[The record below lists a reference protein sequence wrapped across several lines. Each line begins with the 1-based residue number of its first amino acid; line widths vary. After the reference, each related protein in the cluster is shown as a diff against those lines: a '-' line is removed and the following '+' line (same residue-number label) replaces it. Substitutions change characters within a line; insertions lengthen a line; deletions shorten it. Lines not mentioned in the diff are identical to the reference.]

1 MLEWKSE
8 KVFMDN
14 NLSPTLSL
22 FLAILVSLT
31 ITLVLAWIALRITS
45 RYKLLDIPG
54 TKPHKQH
61 AFPTPIAGGIALLAT
76 LFLSELMLGIFTS
89 WEVRAS
95 FIAVIQVFL
104 FGLWD
109 DIKDIDIPTKLIGQL
124 LSAYLLIRMGIYIRV
139 FESPEFFLPIDQN
152 IRVYLD
158 WFITVIW
165 VVGITNALNFVD
177 SKDGLAVGLGG
188 ITASFF
194 MLMTLDSGQFL
205 LSQHSAVI
213 LGACIGLYFF
223 NSPPAILFL
232 GDSGSQTLGFL
243 LAALAIAY
251 DPQGASQ
258 LSSWFIPI
266 LLLGVQIFDVA
277 LVVISRLRRIHPVYV
292 AALDHTYHRLL
303 KLKLGSHRSVLIMQF
318 ASLALGCL
326 AFIIL
331 HQSPV
336 IANTIFIVIFIL
348 GALALV
354 YLDSREF
361 WHPSPQAGSETK

>member
-1 MLEWKSE
+1 
-8 KVFMDN
+8 MDK
-14 NLSPTLSL
+14 NLSPTFSL
-22 FLAILVSLT
+22 FLAILVSLM
-31 ITLVLAWIALRITS
+31 IVLVIAWIALILAS
-45 RYKLLDIPG
+45 RYKLLDIPR
-54 TKPHKQH
+54 TKPHKRH

-76 LFLSELMLGIFTS
+76 LFLSELMLGMFTS

-95 FIAVIQVFL
+95 FIAVIPIFI

-109 DIKDIDIPTKLIGQL
+109 DIKDIDVPTKLIGQL
-124 LSAYLLIRMGIYIRV
+124 LSAYLLIRLGIYIRV
-139 FESPEFFLPIDQN
+139 FESPEFVLPINQN
-152 IRVYLD
+152 ISVYLD

-194 MLMTLDSGQFL
+194 MLMTLDSGQLL
-205 LSQHSAVI
+205 LSQYSAVI

-223 NSPPAILFL
+223 NSPPALLFL

-243 LAALAIAY
+243 LAALAMAY
-251 DPQGASQ
+251 DPQGVSQ

-266 LLLGVQIFDVA
+266 LLLGVPIFDMA
-277 LVVISRLRRIHPVYV
+277 LVIISRLRRRHPVYV
-292 AALDHTYHRLL
+292 ASLDHTYHRIL
-303 KLKLGSHRSVLIMQF
+303 KMGLGSYRSVLIMQF

-331 HQSPV
+331 HQSPL
-336 IANTIFIVIFIL
+336 IANTIFIIIFIL

-361 WHPSPQAGSETK
+361 WHPSPQAGSETE

>member
-1 MLEWKSE
+1 
-8 KVFMDN
+8 MDK
-14 NLSPTLSL
+14 NLSPTLSI

-31 ITLVLAWIALRITS
+31 IMLVMAWIALRITS
-45 RYKLLDIPG
+45 RYKLLDIPR
-54 TKPHKQH
+54 TKPHKRH

-76 LFLSELMLGIFTS
+76 LFLSELLLDTFIS

-95 FIAVIQVFL
+95 FIAVIPIFI

-109 DIKDIDIPTKLIGQL
+109 DIKDISVPTKLIGQL
-124 LSAYLLIRMGIYIRV
+124 FSAYILIRLGIYIRI
-139 FESPEFFLPIDQN
+139 FESPELLLPLDQN

-194 MLMTLDSGQFL
+194 MLMALDSNQVL

-223 NSPPAILFL
+223 NSPPALLFL

-266 LLLGVQIFDVA
+266 LLLGVPIFDVA
-277 LVVISRLRRIHPVYV
+277 LVVISRLRRRLPVYV
-292 AALDHTYHRLL
+292 ASLDHTYHRVV

-318 ASLALGCL
+318 TSLTLGCL

-336 IANTIFIVIFIL
+336 IANTVFIVIFIL

-361 WHPSPQAGSETK
+361 WHPNPQAGSEIE